1 MGARDPGWI
10 GAMGL
15 IDGGS
20 RHWLDRGDGIDLWGC
35 VTLAGIGQ
43 WH

>member
-10 GAMGL
+10 RAMGL

-20 RHWLDRGDGIDLWGC
+20 RHWLDCGDGINSWGWVLC
-35 VTLAGIGQ
+35 VR
-43 WH
+43 